1 MYNYRIIIIMEY
13 VGGGVDYNSGS
24 YSIQFNIGVTKAS
37 FNISINDDN
46 IMESNESFSLSINTQ
61 SLSNEVT
68 VGDHGQTRVTILPN
82 DRK

>member
-1 MYNYRIIIIMEY
+1 MEY

-46 IMESNESFSLSINTQ
+46 IMEGNESFSLSINTQ

-68 VGDHGQTRVTILPN
+68 VGDHGQTTVTILPN